1 MTYKNQLINGLKQ
14 GFLFYAFSTILIAIQ
29 FGFYIVGSPVLDYM
43 DFEGW
48 VFFAASCVSH
58 ASQFALL
65 GSPDISRG
73 NFFDSTEKFIPLHHE
88 QSRTII
94 IGTVDTA
101 IRDTFK
107 F

>member
-1 MTYKNQLINGLKQ
+1 M
-14 GFLFYAFSTILIAIQ
+14 
-29 FGFYIVGSPVLDYM
+29 
-43 DFEGW
+43 
-48 VFFAASCVSH
+48 
-58 ASQFALL
+58 ALLTLQVDNPSL

>member
-1 MTYKNQLINGLKQ
+1 MPRTNKKNSRSATQALRLFFICIRKEKPLLKVVPNID
-14 GFLFYAFSTILIAIQ
+14 GR
-29 FGFYIVGSPVLDYM
+29 
-43 DFEGW
+43 EGND
-48 VFFAASCVSH
+48 
-58 ASQFALL
+58 

>member
-1 MTYKNQLINGLKQ
+1 MKLLIN
-14 GFLFYAFSTILIAIQ
+14 
-29 FGFYIVGSPVLDYM
+29 
-43 DFEGW
+43 
-48 VFFAASCVSH
+48 
-58 ASQFALL
+58 L

>member
-1 MTYKNQLINGLKQ
+1 MKKDLL
-14 GFLFYAFSTILIAIQ
+14 LLLSLMLLLSVSAIA
-29 FGFYIVGSPVLDYM
+29 GPRSY
-43 DFEGW
+43 
-48 VFFAASCVSH
+48 
-58 ASQFALL
+58 

>member
-1 MTYKNQLINGLKQ
+1 MIP
-14 GFLFYAFSTILIAIQ
+14 ILATTPKA
-29 FGFYIVGSPVLDYM
+29 YT
-43 DFEGW
+43 
-48 VFFAASCVSH
+48 
-58 ASQFALL
+58 